1 MWVSLAITGALA
13 AGAVTT
19 GVLALGAHS
28 DAETKLGTLGVKASD
43 VESAHSKTATLALV
57 TDILGGAAI
66 AMAGVTIGLGVT
78 SGAKKDAEPP
88 KASLTVGPRGAVISV
103 RF

>member
-1 MWVSLAITGALA
+1 MWVSLAITGALT

-28 DAETKLGTLGVKASD
+28 DAETKLGTLGVKSSD
-43 VESAHSKTATLALV
+43 VEAAHSKVATLALV
-57 TDILGGAAI
+57 TDIVGGTAI
-66 AMAGVTIGLGVT
+66 AMAGVTIALGVT
-78 SGAKKDAEPP
+78 SGKSAPAKA
-88 KASLTVGPRGAVISV
+88 ALTLGPRGAVISG